1 MRKVN
6 YIGAVKDAWNI
17 TWRNRYLW
25 WLGFLASLCG
35 FGGMNYISNNGQLE
49 NNEFEKQ
56 ALDFISQSYQWF
68 LWLGIF
74 LVLIF
79 ILLLVASTIGR
90 AGLIAS
96 INSEI
101 KGEKKTFKEGWREG
115 KKYFWKFLLLGF
127 FLILSIL
134 AIIII
139 LATPIAV
146 LFASHAYFT
155 GAFLSM
161 FAVLI
166 IIPIIFLLV
175 FLKIYGQ
182 IYIAVGKLSVRA
194 AVENACRLFQKN
206 LWESVVMSLFFIP
219 LGIVWFFSVIT
230 LLIPFLIVFGAS
242 AFVIY
247 LLAGKIGAIAIA
259 SIGFILFLA
268 GVLFL
273 RSVYETFAQ
282 SIWIFFFRE
291 IASPKEEEKVTEPE
305 TEKETSPLA
314 APTPAA
320 PIKTAGIEK

>member
-6 YIGAVKDAWNI
+6 YIGIIKDAWNI

-35 FGGMNYISNNGQLE
+35 FGGINYTFNNNDQLE
-49 NNEFEKQ
+49 NNELEKQ
-56 ALDFISQSYQWF
+56 ALDFISQNYQWF
-68 LWLGIF
+68 LWLGMF

-79 ILLLVASTIGR
+79 ILLLVVSIIGR

-115 KKYFWKFLLLGF
+115 KKYFWKFLLLGLLLTF
-127 FLILSIL
+127 SIL
-134 AIIII
+134 IIIII

-146 LFASHAYFT
+146 LFASRAYFT

-182 IYIAVGKLSVRA
+182 IYIAVGKLSVHA
-194 AVENACRLFQKN
+194 SVENAYRLFQKN
-206 LWESVVMSLFFIP
+206 PWESVVMSLFFIP

-242 AFVIY
+242 AFVLY
-247 LLAGKIGAIAIA
+247 LLAGKVGAIAVA
-259 SIGFILFLA
+259 SVGFMLFLA

-282 SIWIFFFRE
+282 AIWIFFFRE
-291 IASPKEEEKVTEPE
+291 IASPKAEERVTESE
-305 TEKETSPLA
+305 TEKETSPLV

-320 PIKTAGIEK
+320 PIKTFEK